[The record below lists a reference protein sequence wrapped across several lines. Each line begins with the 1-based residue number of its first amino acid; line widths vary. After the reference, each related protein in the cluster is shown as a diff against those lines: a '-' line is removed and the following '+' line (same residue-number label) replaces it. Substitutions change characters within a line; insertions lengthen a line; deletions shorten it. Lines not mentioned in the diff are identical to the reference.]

1 MARPA
6 EPHRARDLTPF
17 PGNPAGEEP
26 TNNMNMMN
34 DEQMM
39 TVNGGGP
46 LGEIPWDI
54 ELAYQ
59 MLQEQEKKAAD
70 AFKLTFAAQGM
81 AQ

>member
-1 MARPA
+1 
-6 EPHRARDLTPF
+6 
-17 PGNPAGEEP
+17 
-26 TNNMNMMN
+26 MNMMN